1 MSKTRSRSHSS
12 PTEIHSLNAI
22 EHLLTYCPER
32 VLSLSYALSSKVSQR
47 MGPLLEL
54 AKEHGI
60 SISEHHKKDPS
71 DEPIKAQIK
80 AFQYADWAEWLEKLN
95 HQSKSLVLALDHLQD
110 PQNLGALCRS
120 AEAFGTSG
128 VLIPKDRSAGIT
140 SGAYH
145 ASVGAVETVPIIQ
158 VTNLNESLRKL
169 KKEGFW
175 IVGSALGEQAKP
187 IEETPHFEK
196 CVLVLGAELEGLKHT
211 TLSLCDWIAEIPL
224 HGKVQSLNVSN
235 AGAIFLYEFSR
246 RLLLK
251 K

>member
-1 MSKTRSRSHSS
+1 MSKTRPQTHS

-32 VLSLSYALSSKVSQR
+32 VLSLSCAVSAPGSKR
-47 MGPLLEL
+47 IDALLEL

-60 SISEHHKKDPS
+60 SVSVHHKKNPF

-80 AFQYADWAEWLEKLN
+80 PFQYADWTKWLETLN
-95 HQSKSLVLALDHLQD
+95 NQSKSLVLALDHIQD

-128 VLIPKDRSAGIT
+128 VIIPRDRSAGVT
-140 SGAYH
+140 MGAYH
-145 ASVGAVETVPIIQ
+145 ASVGAVETVPILQ

-175 IVGSALGEQAKP
+175 IVGAALGEQAKS
-187 IEETPHFEK
+187 IEETPDFEK
-196 CVLVLGAELEGLKHT
+196 CVLVLGTELEGLKHT

-224 HGKVQSLNVSN
+224 QGKVQSLNVSN

-246 RLLLK
+246 RLLLNK
-251 K
+251 